1 MCSKS
6 RSREDAPRNDTI
18 NVLVHDVDVSGP
30 FTASSIG
37 VARAFASERARIILQ
52 DVESPHSLQ
61 RVCTCKSPL
70 TSPDAGTTPGTE
82 TPADTLESPDPGTE
96 EGYTAIAR
104 EKLEKFQDPEEEV
117 EKDRAQYEE
126 DMNREEEE
134 QVEKMIMVYHGA
146 D

>member
-1 MCSKS
+1 M
-6 RSREDAPRNDTI
+6 
-18 NVLVHDVDVSGP
+18 
-30 FTASSIG
+30 
-37 VARAFASERARIILQ
+37 
-52 DVESPHSLQ
+52 
-61 RVCTCKSPL
+61 